1 MDVQLRS
8 VKINTMKKT
17 NIIFWIIT
25 GLFAAFILF
34 SSIPDILLT
43 PEAKTFMGHLGY
55 PDYFT
60 VFIGVMK
67 VLGIIAIL
75 VPGFPRVKEW
85 AYAGLFFDLIGATYS
100 LIARDGFQPPIVIML
115 LPLVF
120 CGISYSYFHKRLKA
134 VAG

>member
-1 MDVQLRS
+1 
-8 VKINTMKKT
+8 MKKT
-17 NIIFWIIT
+17 NIIFWVIT
-25 GLFAAFILF
+25 GLFAAFMLF

-43 PEAKTFMGHLGY
+43 PEAKAFMGHLGY

-85 AYAGLFFDLIGATYS
+85 AYAGLSFDLIGATYS
-100 LIARDGFQPPIVIML
+100 VIAREGFQLPVVIML
-115 LPLVF
+115 LPLVL
-120 CGISYSYFHKRLKA
+120 CGISYSYFHKRLKKSPIPA
-134 VAG
+134 F